1 LNLVGA
7 LGLAPRRSLG
17 TTVLRTAARDLL
29 ALKTRDAL
37 GRNADG
43 CAKGGAVNGGSIHKP
58 SYKADA
64 AFWPNPK
71 GKADC
76 GRIALL
82 PLRLLASANGAHG
95 A

>member
-1 LNLVGA
+1 
-7 LGLAPRRSLG
+7 
-17 TTVLRTAARDLL
+17 
-29 ALKTRDAL
+29 L

-58 SYKADA
+58 PAKADA
-64 AFWPNPK
+64 AFRPNPE

-76 GRIALL
+76 GRIASL

-95 A
+95 V